1 MNEETPVLFG
11 IWIKQHGW
19 VKKGQVPIVFE
30 RPADAQIY
38 ARWFRGKVYPIDESL
53 QAMEQE
59 LIEAEK
65 ARSLWLILR
74 NILIKLRSPKRNG
87 S

>member
-1 MNEETPVLFG
+1 MDEDITVYG
-11 IWIKQHGW
+11 IWIKYTGW
-19 VKKGQVPIVFE
+19 IKKGQIPVVFKE
-30 RPADAQIY
+30 EQTAQVY

-53 QAMEQE
+53 RDLEDE

-65 ARSLWLILR
+65 ARALWHILR
-74 NILIKLRSPKRNG
+74 NTVQKLRQSLEKSG